1 MQNFLV
7 VFSCLALFPIS
18 SSAQWF
24 IGVKLMGV
32 SIHTDEHTNG
42 HLYKST
48 IGKSKRVAL
57 HVGIAVTT
65 EYMFNDWF
73 SMKVDQVAFRDCA
86 GKFAGMTMFNLRYT
100 QQFGRMGN
108 GSVGMGPFFYYRKN
122 WIPIVGYVDDG
133 YFKESAN
140 KKWQT
145 KFVWYGG
152 ELEHNYPLNNKL
164 DISTNILPG
173 IPVVV
178 AVASG
183 VRMRIE

>member
-1 MQNFLV
+1 MRLFFTIL
-7 VFSCLALFPIS
+7 FSCFLIHA
-18 SSAQWF
+18 SAQWF
-24 IGVKLMGV
+24 VGIKLMGI
-32 SIHTDEHTNG
+32 SIHTDEHKNG
-42 HLYKST
+42 HLYKNAV
-48 IGKSKRVAL
+48 GKSKRVAL
-57 HVGIAVTT
+57 HIGVAITT
-65 EYMFNDWF
+65 EYMFNNWF

-86 GKFAGMTMFNLRYT
+86 GKFAGMSMFNLRYT
-100 QQFGRMGN
+100 QQLGKFGN
-108 GSVGMGPFFYYRKN
+108 GSVGMGPFFYYRKS
-122 WIPIVGYVDDG
+122 WIPIEGYADDG

-152 ELEHNYPLNNKL
+152 ELEHNYPINSKL

-178 AVASG
+178 ALASG